1 MNPMTKTQS
10 KDGTPIAFEKSGKGP
25 AVVLVDGALCYR
37 EFGPSRGLA
46 RLLSDK
52 YTVYIYDRRGRG
64 NSGDTAP
71 YSIDR
76 EVEDLEAVIKE
87 SGGTASVYGIS
98 SGAALALEAALRS
111 PSIEKLALYEAPF
124 IIDDTRTPLPDDY
137 LENLN
142 RLITIGNRSGAVKQF
157 MKAVQVPA
165 FIIALMPM
173 MPAWKK
179 LKAVAHTLPYDM
191 AFVFDYQKGKPLPP
205 ERWNSL
211 KIPVMVMG
219 GSKSPAWMRNSVR
232 SLAGIIPGAQLLML
246 DGQTHAV
253 KPEALAPE
261 LLKFFAG

>member
-111 PSIEKLALYEAPF
+111 P
-124 IIDDTRTPLPDDY
+124 
-137 LENLN
+137 
-142 RLITIGNRSGAVKQF
+142 
-157 MKAVQVPA
+157 
-165 FIIALMPM
+165 
-173 MPAWKK
+173 
-179 LKAVAHTLPYDM
+179 
-191 AFVFDYQKGKPLPP
+191 
-205 ERWNSL
+205 
-211 KIPVMVMG
+211 
-219 GSKSPAWMRNSVR
+219 
-232 SLAGIIPGAQLLML
+232 
-246 DGQTHAV
+246 
-253 KPEALAPE
+253 
-261 LLKFFAG
+261 